1 VGFVFLLAA
10 MAAPSLQAEMQAVEA
25 GRNAAIRAGDM
36 AALER
41 LYAPDFHGIAA
52 GGARVDRATLLGVFR
67 RNAGGAFV
75 AESEIL
81 SARREGNL
89 VIAEGR
95 LRLFSTSDHRL
106 LSDSF
111 YMHIFRDRT
120 GHWEMIAG
128 AATPVPAEAARTAP

>member
-1 VGFVFLLAA
+1 MSFIIFLAA
-10 MAAPSLQAEMQAVEA
+10 LAAPSLQAEMQVVEA
-25 GRNAAIRAGDM
+25 GRNAAIRTGDM
-36 AALER
+36 TALEQ

-52 GGARVDRATLLGVFR
+52 GGARVDRATLLAVFR
-67 RNAGGAFV
+67 RNAGGVFV

-95 LRLFSTSDHRL
+95 LRLFSTPDHRL

-111 YMHIFRDRT
+111 YMHIFRHRA
-120 GHWEMIAG
+120 GRWQMIAG
-128 AATPVPAEAARTAP
+128 AATPVPASAP

>member
-1 VGFVFLLAA
+1 MGILLLLAA

-25 GRNAAIRAGDM
+25 GRNAAISSGDM

-41 LYAPDFHGIAA
+41 LYAPDFHGIA
-52 GGARVDRATLLGVFR
+52 GGGVRVDRATLFAVFR
-67 RNAGGAFV
+67 RNASGAFV

-95 LRLFSTSDHRL
+95 LRLYATRDRRL
-106 LSDSF
+106 VSDSF
-111 YMHIFRDRT
+111 YLHIFRRRA
-120 GHWEMIAG
+120 GRWQMIAG
-128 AATPVPAEAARTAP
+128 SATPVQPPQ

>member
-1 VGFVFLLAA
+1 MRILLLFAA

-25 GRNAAIRAGDM
+25 SRNAAIRGGDM
-36 AALER
+36 PALER

-52 GGARVDRATLLGVFR
+52 GGTRVDRATLLAVFR
-67 RNAGGAFV
+67 RNAGGAFT

-89 VIAEGR
+89 IIAEGR
-95 LRLFSTSDHRL
+95 LRLYSTPDHRL

-111 YMHIFRDRT
+111 YLHVFRRHA
-120 GHWEMIAG
+120 GRWQMIAG
-128 AATPVPAEAARTAP
+128 SATPVPATAP

>member
-1 VGFVFLLAA
+1 MGILLLLAA
-10 MAAPSLQAEMQAVEA
+10 LAAPSLQAEMQAVEA
-25 GRNAAIRAGDM
+25 SRNAAIRTGDL

-41 LYAPDFHGIAA
+41 LYAPDFHGIAG
-52 GGARVDRATLLGVFR
+52 GGARVDRATLFAVFR
-67 RNAGGAFV
+67 RNAGGAFI

-95 LRLFSTSDHRL
+95 LRLFSTPDRRL

-111 YMHIFRDRT
+111 YLHIFRRRA
-120 GHWEMIAG
+120 GRWEMIAG
-128 AATPVPAEAARTAP
+128 SATPIPTR

>member
-1 VGFVFLLAA
+1 MGILILLAA
-10 MAAPSLQAEMQAVEA
+10 MATPSLQAEMQAVEA
-25 GRNAAIRAGDM
+25 SRNAAIRTGDM

-81 SARREGNL
+81 SARREGDV

-95 LRLFSTSDHRL
+95 LRLFSTPDHRL
-106 LSDSF
+106 TSDSY
-111 YMHIFRDRT
+111 YMHVFRRRR
-120 GHWEMIAG
+120 GHWQMIAG
-128 AATPVPAEAARTAP
+128 AATPAPSP

>member
-1 VGFVFLLAA
+1 MLAA
-10 MAAPSLQAEMQAVEA
+10 MAAPSLQADMQNVEA
-25 GRNAAIRAGDM
+25 GRNAAIRTGDM

-67 RNAGGAFV
+67 RNAGGAFT

-95 LRLFSTSDHRL
+95 LRLFSTPDRRL
-106 LSDSF
+106 ISDSF
-111 YMHIFRDRT
+111 YMHIFRRHA
-120 GHWEMIAG
+120 GRWQMIAG
-128 AATPVPAEAARTAP
+128 AATPIPAAAP

>member
-1 VGFVFLLAA
+1 
-10 MAAPSLQAEMQAVEA
+10 MQAVEA
-25 GRNAAIRAGDM
+25 GRNAAIRTGDM

-52 GGARVDRATLLGVFR
+52 GGARVDRATLLAVFR
-67 RNAGGAFV
+67 RNAGRAFI

-81 SARREGNL
+81 SARREGG
-89 VIAEGR
+89 VVVAEGR
-95 LRLFSTSDHRL
+95 LRLFSTPDHRL

-111 YMHIFRDRT
+111 YMHIFRRHG

-128 AATPVPAEAARTAP
+128 AATPVPAETARTTP

>member
-1 VGFVFLLAA
+1 MGILL
-10 MAAPSLQAEMQAVEA
+10 LL
-25 GRNAAIRAGDM
+25 

-52 GGARVDRATLLGVFR
+52 GGARVDRTTLLGVFR
-67 RNAGGAFV
+67 RNAGGGFV

-81 SARREGNL
+81 GARREGSL

-95 LRLFSTSDHRL
+95 LRLFSTPDHRL

-111 YMHIFRDRT
+111 YMHVFRRRA
-120 GHWEMIAG
+120 GRWQMIAG
-128 AATPVPAEAARTAP
+128 AATPVPAEAR

>member
-1 VGFVFLLAA
+1 MGILLLLAA
-10 MAAPSLQAEMQAVEA
+10 MAAPSLQAEMQALEA
-25 GRNAAIRAGDM
+25 SRNAAIRTGDM

-52 GGARVDRATLLGVFR
+52 GGARVDRATLLAVFR
-67 RNAGGAFV
+67 RNAGGGFT

-81 SARREGNL
+81 SARQEGAL

-95 LRLFSTSDHRL
+95 LRLFSTPDRRL

-111 YMHIFRDRT
+111 YMHIFRRHA
-120 GHWEMIAG
+120 GGWQMIAG
-128 AATPVPAEAARTAP
+128 AATPVPASAP

>member
-1 VGFVFLLAA
+1 MGILILLAA

-25 GRNAAIRAGDM
+25 GRNAAIRSGDEV
-36 AALER
+36 ALER

-52 GGARVDRATLLGVFR
+52 GGARVDRPTLLAVFR
-67 RNAGGAFV
+67 RNAGGAFT

-81 SARREGNL
+81 SARREGGV

-95 LRLFSTSDHRL
+95 LRLFSTPDHRL

-111 YMHIFRDRT
+111 YMHIFRRHA
-120 GHWEMIAG
+120 GRWQMIAG
-128 AATPVPAEAARTAP
+128 AATPVPADAR

>member
-1 VGFVFLLAA
+1 MGMLVLLAA
-10 MAAPSLQAEMQAVEA
+10 MAAPSLQADMQSVEA
-25 GRNAAIRAGDM
+25 ARNAAIRTGDM

-52 GGARVDRATLLGVFR
+52 GGARVDRTTLFGVFR
-67 RNAGGAFV
+67 RNAGGAFT

-95 LRLFSTSDHRL
+95 LRLFSTPDHRL

-111 YMHIFRDRT
+111 YMHVFRRHA
-120 GHWEMIAG
+120 GRWQMIAG
-128 AATPVPAEAARTAP
+128 AATPIPASRP

>member
-1 VGFVFLLAA
+1 MGILLLLAA
-10 MAAPSLQAEMQAVEA
+10 MAAPSLQAEMQSVEA
-25 GRNAAIRAGDM
+25 GRNAAIRTGDM

-52 GGARVDRATLLGVFR
+52 GGARVDRATLLTIFR

-95 LRLFSTSDHRL
+95 LRLLSTPDHRL

-111 YMHIFRDRT
+111 YMHIFRRHA
-120 GHWEMIAG
+120 GRWQMIAG
-128 AATPVPAEAARTAP
+128 AATPVPATAP